1 MNKNKDYLNEDIYD
15 SLDIITENSNR
26 YKELSENLKD
36 RLSGLTDSIEI
47 LSGIDEINKF
57 LIKLNSFSKNELKKM
72 KKYGKILIAKH
83 KKHKDKIRKL
93 KSEKNRLEEDLSLAN
108 ERIDKKLLKIDELT
122 DDINTFLQ
130 HKNFLELKVSLL
142 DNDHKININL
152 KSVIKQVKNENEYL
166 KKELASKDEII
177 KESVEKYGKVNE
189 ENENIKTINKRL
201 QKTIEDLKNK
211 FKDNHI
217 IISYIEEQEK
227 KIYKA

>member
-1 MNKNKDYLNEDIYD
+1 MHFFQDYQ
-15 SLDIITENSNR
+15 
-26 YKELSENLKD
+26 
-36 RLSGLTDSIEI
+36 
-47 LSGIDEINKF
+47 
-57 LIKLNSFSKNELKKM
+57 
-72 KKYGKILIAKH
+72 
-83 KKHKDKIRKL
+83 
-93 KSEKNRLEEDLSLAN
+93 
-108 ERIDKKLLKIDELT
+108 ERI
-122 DDINTFLQ
+122 Q
-130 HKNFLELKVSLL
+130 
-142 DNDHKININL
+142 
-152 KSVIKQVKNENEYL
+152 YL